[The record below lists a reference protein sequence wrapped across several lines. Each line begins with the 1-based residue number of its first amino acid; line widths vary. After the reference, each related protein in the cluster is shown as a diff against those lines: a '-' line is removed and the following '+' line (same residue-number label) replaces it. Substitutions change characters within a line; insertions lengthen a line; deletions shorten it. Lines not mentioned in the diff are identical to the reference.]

1 MAGVRGTLK
10 RCGQGVNDG
19 RGTLSSAWKGSG
31 ALRSSGAA
39 DAGAKRQGG
48 SSEVA
53 GGEAEAEPYI
63 A

>member
-19 RGTLSSAWKGSG
+19 RGTLSSDWKGSR

-39 DAGAKRQGG
+39 DAGVKRRGG
-48 SSEVA
+48 SAEVA
-53 GGEAEAEPYI
+53 GGEAEAEACI
-63 A
+63 T